1 MFCGN
6 WVFYCQPPSASLSYS
21 RQKDPYTE
29 LTENKHT
36 GNTNED
42 FKKLF
47 LKHTWI
53 LHRVKF
59 QKQGQE
65 GTNYTPLGDHLATT
79 WRPLGDHLATT
90 WWPLGSQ
97 VAVWKT
103 QNPHRKI
110 YPFYPVKRQIF
121 LDAPGQTLQN
131 QLLAQISH
139 FLRLTARNPPSPT
152 LAWIQDLQFGL
163 KLWISWG
170 QTTWKKILP
179 EHLKK
184 CSIFAAEG
192 LSVPTTSKQPVRK
205 NSAKWQ
211 LFMALSICC
220 RLLWPVKELYSEDI
234 CQCFFFL
241 VILVPDQKT
250 VI

>member
-1 MFCGN
+1 M
-6 WVFYCQPPSASLSYS
+6 
-21 RQKDPYTE
+21 
-29 LTENKHT
+29 
-36 GNTNED
+36 
-42 FKKLF
+42 
-47 LKHTWI
+47 
-53 LHRVKF
+53 
-59 QKQGQE
+59 
-65 GTNYTPLGDHLATT
+65 
-79 WRPLGDHLATT
+79 
-90 WWPLGSQ
+90 
-97 VAVWKT
+97 
-103 QNPHRKI
+103 
-110 YPFYPVKRQIF
+110 KRQIF

-192 LSVPTTSKQPVRK
+192 LSVATASKQPVRK

-234 CQCFFFL
+234 CRCSDLFSSSSFWSKIKRFKGHNYLPLCGLKQ
-241 VILVPDQKT
+241 QRKT
-250 VI
+250 